1 MSPIE
6 SPLPHVERFLSRFIV
21 LPKESDY
28 FLITLWIAHTY
39 FTDILTTTPRL
50 GFLSPEYGCGKSRCL
65 EVIHSLSFESVSLDY
80 TTRAFLMR
88 KTDQIRQKYNR
99 PPTLLIDEVDTVWNG
114 SKNSD
119 ASEALRA
126 IVNSGYRQ
134 GATYG
139 VVEEV
144 TRNIGGKT
152 VKKREPVDFEVF
164 APLAYAGKGD
174 RAPQSVKSR
183 SIEIRLQKRTA
194 SELIEDFQTKAVKS
208 EAEGLKEWLG
218 DWADAKRV
226 EVEWENVTLPREL
239 IDRDRELLLP
249 LYAVAQVGGWG
260 EEFLQVA
267 DTFHNQKENEE
278 TPNERKILSDCLEVF
293 HYQGSS
299 DRITSKELIKGLN
312 ALEDGDYK
320 HWNRERGITNKTL
333 SKTLRLYGIESQDI
347 RFGEKIIKGY
357 YRQPFE
363 VAVARYIQ
371 EESSSSHTSEATSS
385 TEATEAIHIEPE
397 ELF

>member
-1 MSPIE
+1 MSPME
-6 SPLPHVERFLSRFIV
+6 SPLPHIERFLTRFIV

-88 KTDQIRQKYNR
+88 KTDQIRQKHNR

-144 TRNIGGKT
+144 TRIVEGKT

-183 SIEIRLQKRTA
+183 SIEIRLQKRTS
-194 SELIEDFQTKAVKS
+194 SETIEDFQTRPVKL
-208 EAEGLKEWLG
+208 EAEELKEWLG
-218 DWADAKRV
+218 NWADNERQWLA
-226 EVEWENVTLPREL
+226 WENVELPIYM

-249 LYAVAQVGGWG
+249 LYAVAQRAGWG

-278 TPNERKILSDCLEVF
+278 IPNERKILSDCLEVF

-312 ALEDGDYK
+312 ALEEGDYK

-347 RFGEKIIKGY
+347 RFGEKVIKGY

-371 EESSSSHTSEATSS
+371 EESGHSHTTGATNA

>member
-1 MSPIE
+1 MNNE
-6 SPLPHVERFLSRFIV
+6 NPLDSIKKFTKRFIV

-28 FLITLWIAHTY
+28 YAVTLWIAHTY

-65 EVIHSLSFESVSLDY
+65 EVISSLSFQSVSLDY

-88 KTDQIRQKYNR
+88 KTNQVRQSFGR

-119 ASEALRA
+119 SSEALRA

-139 VVEEV
+139 VVDEV
-144 TRNIGGKT
+144 VRMVEGKK
-152 VKKREPVDFEVF
+152 VKSKEPVDFEVF

-183 SIEIRLQKRTA
+183 SIEIRLQKRMN
-194 SELIEDFQTKAVKS
+194 SEPIEDFQTKSVKF
-208 EAEGLKEWLG
+208 EADELREWLEN
-218 DWADAKRV
+218 WADAKRQ
-226 EVEWENVTLPREL
+226 EIEWENVILPVDVQ
-239 IDRDRELLLP
+239 DRDRELLLP
-249 LYAVAQVGGWG
+249 LYAVARLSGWE
-260 EEFLQVA
+260 EEFLAIAQ
-267 DTFHNQKENEE
+267 TFASQKQNDEM
-278 TPNERKILSDCLEVF
+278 PNERKILSDCLDVF
-293 HYQGSS
+293 HYQGYS
-299 DRITSKELIKGLN
+299 DRITSKDLIKGLN
-312 ALEDGDYK
+312 ALEEADYK
-320 HWNRERGITNKTL
+320 HWNRERGINDKTL
-333 SKTLRLYGIESQDI
+333 SRTLRLYQIESTQI
-347 RFGEKIIKGY
+347 RFGETSLKGY

-363 VAVARYIQ
+363 VAVSRYLQ
-371 EESSSSHTSEATSS
+371 EESIQSHTTNETRE
-385 TEATEAIHIEPE
+385 TEETEQEPE

>member
-1 MSPIE
+1 MNNE
-6 SPLPHVERFLSRFIV
+6 NPLQSVERFISRFIV
-21 LPKESDY
+21 LPKQSDY
-28 FLITLWIAHTY
+28 FTLTLWIAHTY

-65 EVIHSLSFESVSLDY
+65 EVMSALSFQSVSLDY

-88 KTDQIRQKYNR
+88 KTNQVRQKFGR

-139 VVEEV
+139 VVDEV
-144 TRNIGGKT
+144 VRMIEGKQ
-152 VKKREPVDFEVF
+152 VKSKEPVDFEVF
-164 APLAYAGKGD
+164 APLTYAGKGD

-183 SIEIRLQKRTA
+183 SIEIRLQKRMT
-194 SELIEDFQTKAVKS
+194 SEPIEDFQTKSVKF
-208 EAEGLKEWLG
+208 EANELGEWLG
-218 DWADAKRV
+218 NWADAKRQ
-226 EVEWENVTLPREL
+226 EIEWENVILP
-239 IDRDRELLLP
+239 IGVQDRDRELLLP
-249 LYAVAQVGGWG
+249 LYAVARLAGWE
-260 EEFLQVA
+260 EEFMEIA
-267 DTFHNQKENEE
+267 STFTSERQNEE
-278 TPNERKILSDCLEVF
+278 MPNERKILSDCLDVF
-293 HYQGSS
+293 HLQGSS

-312 ALEDGDYK
+312 ALEEGDYK
-320 HWNRERGITNKTL
+320 HWNRERGINDKNL
-333 SKTLRLYGIESQDI
+333 SKTLRLYQIESTQI
-347 RFGEKIIKGY
+347 RFGEKSLKGY

-363 VAVARYIQ
+363 VAVSRYLQ
-371 EESSSSHTSEATSS
+371 EQSGQSHITGETKE
-385 TEATEAIHIEPE
+385 TEETEQEPE